1 MTNTQ
6 IFSGLFFILLVGK
19 LAIQIY
25 LNRRNYNFVKKHR
38 PDVPQLFARQVDLT
52 AHQKAADYTCEKLN
66 FSIATTLVAN
76 LVLLAWLPLGG
87 LDRLDQIIR
96 YFGPMGD
103 ISHGLLLFGF
113 FMLINFI
120 IDLPETL
127 YSTFVLEEKY
137 GFNRTT
143 PKVFVT
149 DLLKQTLLGLV
160 IGTPILASILY
171 FYISMGNIWWFVA
184 WGFLTAIQI
193 LLLWAYPNFLA
204 PIFNKFTP
212 LEDGEVKSKI
222 EALAQKTEFYAEGI
236 FVMDASKRSGHGNAY
251 FTGLGKYKRIVFFD
265 TLLKQLSADELEAVL
280 AHEIGHFKH
289 KHILK
294 GLFISLG
301 FSFLGF
307 LALGMLSQSPSFYSG
322 HFISTPSPAMA
333 LLLFMLVV
341 PLYTFFLTPVM
352 NIFSRKNEYEA
363 DAFAATHSNAFHLV
377 EALLKLYKE
386 NASSLTTDRIYS
398 KFYYS
403 HPPALERVEYLQV
416 LGKKTN

>member
-6 IFSGLFFILLVGK
+6 IFSSLFFILLSIK
-19 LAIQIY
+19 LLLQIY
-25 LNRRNYNFVKKHR
+25 LNRRNFQFVKKHR
-38 PDVPQLFARQVDLT
+38 PEVPSLFAKQVDLT

-66 FSIATTLVAN
+66 FGILTTILAN
-76 LVLLAWLPLGG
+76 IILLAWLPLGG
-87 LDRLDQIIR
+87 LDRLDQMVR
-96 YFGPMGD
+96 SFGPSGELT
-103 ISHGLLLFGF
+103 HGLLLFGLF
-113 FMLINFI
+113 LAINFL

-143 PKVFVT
+143 PRTFCV
-149 DLLKQTLLGLV
+149 DLIKQIMLSIVIGAPILLG
-160 IGTPILASILY
+160 ILY
-171 FYISMGNIWWFVA
+171 FYISMGTLWWIVA

-204 PIFNKFTP
+204 PLFNKFTP
-212 LEDGEVKSKI
+212 LEDGELKSKI
-222 EALAQKTEFYAEGI
+222 ESLAAKTNFFAEGI
-236 FVMDASKRSGHGNAY
+236 FIMDASKRSGHGNAY
-251 FTGLGKYKRIVFFD
+251 FTGFGKYKRIVFFD
-265 TLLKQLSADELEAVL
+265 TLLKQLNSDELEAVL

-294 GLFISLG
+294 GLLISLL

-307 LALGMLSQSPSFYSG
+307 FALGQLAANMDFYTG
-322 HFISTPSPAMA
+322 HFISTPSAAMA

-341 PLYTFFLTPVM
+341 PLYTFFLTPIM

-363 DAFAATHSNAFHLV
+363 DAFAATHSNALQLI

-386 NASSLTTDRIYS
+386 NASSLTTDKIYS

-403 HPPALERVEYLQV
+403 HPPALERVEYLKV
-416 LGKKTN
+416 LGNK